1 MYPRTLL
8 SKTNKLNVL
17 VDLMRFINHI
27 SLKFTLIVYLIY
39 LMKKNKIE
47 HYSDKEALEFHNSNK
62 SGKIEI
68 NSSKPMTSKR
78 DLALAYSPGVAAP
91 VKEIFK
97 NPERA
102 YDYTTKG
109 NLVAVIS
116 NGSAILGLGN
126 LGAIASKPVMEG
138 KAVLFK
144 RFADIDAIDL
154 EIDSKDPEEIV
165 NSIKNFAVSFGG
177 INLEDIAAPECF
189 IIEENLKKILDIPV
203 FHDDQHGTA
212 IITSAALINSI
223 HITKKI
229 ISKIKVVVNGAGAS
243 AMACSDL
250 FLKLGVK
257 KNNLTMIDSKGVIS
271 IDRKGLNKWKLKYAK
286 KTKDKTLSDALK
298 NADVFLGLSSAGI
311 LKKEMIKQMAKN
323 PIIFACANPDPEILP
338 EEAYKIRKDA
348 IIATGRSDYAN
359 QVNNLIGFPYIFRGA
374 LDVRA
379 KTINEEMKISA
390 ANAIAKL
397 ARERVPDEVAA
408 AMGGDRPKYGKNY
421 IIPSTFDPRLISV
434 IPVAV
439 AKAAIKSGVARRKI
453 ENFSLYSEQL
463 KQRLDPSVT
472 ILQGINSKIKKNQ
485 KTVVFADGEDEN
497 TLKAA
502 IAFKNSGL
510 GTPIIVAKENV
521 VKERLKEIGYGE
533 NLDIKIVNSTNK
545 NLRDKYVKLLF
556 KKMHR
561 DQGLLE
567 RDCDRMIRTDRVIW
581 ASCMVECGDADA
593 MVTGNTR
600 RYSQSLEKIKKVIP
614 ARLGEIMF
622 GLNMVVSKG
631 KTVFVGDTS
640 VNEYPTSEEL
650 ADIAI
655 SSARVVRLFGFDP
668 KVAFLSHSTFGQPIT
683 SRTKHIRDAVE
694 ILKERKVDFKFDG
707 DMQPDVALNEEYS
720 DLYPFSAIVG
730 KANILIMPGQHSAA
744 ITNKIMKTLGGAKI
758 IGPLLIGLAQP
769 IEIAPLRSS
778 TSEILDLASVAAYSA
793 GVINYKKTK

>member
-1 MYPRTLL
+1 
-8 SKTNKLNVL
+8 
-17 VDLMRFINHI
+17 
-27 SLKFTLIVYLIY
+27 
-39 LMKKNKIE
+39 
-47 HYSDKEALEFHNSNK
+47 
-62 SGKIEI
+62 
-68 NSSKPMTSKR
+68 MTSKR

-91 VKEIFK
+91 VKEIYK
-97 NPERA
+97 NPDRA

-154 EIDSKDPEEIV
+154 EINSNDPLEIV
-165 NSIKNFAVSFGG
+165 KSIKNFAVSFGG

-189 IIEENLKKILDIPV
+189 IIEENLKKLLDIPV

-223 HITKKI
+223 HITKKK

-250 FLKLGVK
+250 FIKLGVK
-257 KNNLTMIDSKGVIS
+257 KQNLTMIDSKGVIS
-271 IDRKGLNKWKLKYAK
+271 LNRKKLNKWKMNYAK
-286 KTKDKTLSDALK
+286 KTNDKNLSDALK

-338 EEAYKIRKDA
+338 EDAYKVRRDA

-379 KTINEEMKISA
+379 KTINEEMKIAA

-408 AMGGDRPKYGKNY
+408 AMGGDRPKYGKDY

-439 AKAAIKSGVARRKI
+439 AKAAIKSGVARKNI
-453 ENFSLYSEQL
+453 EDFNLYSEQL

-472 ILQGINSKIKKNQ
+472 ILQGINNQVKKNQ

-510 GTPIIVAKENV
+510 GIPIIVAKEKL
-521 VKERLKEIGYGE
+521 VKQRLKEIGYGE
-533 NLDIKIVNSTNK
+533 NLDIKIVNSTDK
-545 NLRDKYVKLLF
+545 KMREKYVKFLF
-556 KKMHR
+556 EKLHR
-561 DQGLLE
+561 EQGLLE
-567 RDCDRMIRTDRVIW
+567 RDCDRIVRNDRVIW
-581 ASCMVECGDADA
+581 GTCMVECGDADA

-600 RYSQSLEKIKKVIP
+600 RYSQSLEKITKVIP
-614 ARLGEIMF
+614 PREGEIMF
-622 GLNMVVSKG
+622 GLNMLVSKG
-631 KTVFVGDTS
+631 KTVFIGDTS
-640 VNEYPTSEEL
+640 VNEYPSSKQL

-655 SSARVVRLFGFDP
+655 SAARVVRLFGFDP

-683 SRTKHIRDAVE
+683 SRTKHIRDAVD
-694 ILKERKVDFKFDG
+694 ILKSRNVNFKFDG
-707 DMQPDVALNEEYS
+707 DMQPDVALNDEYS
-720 DLYPFSAIVG
+720 DLYPFSEIVG
-730 KANILIMPGQHSAA
+730 NANILIMPGQHSAA
-744 ITNKIMKTLGGAKI
+744 ISYKIMKTLGDAKV
-758 IGPLLIGLAQP
+758 IGPLLVGLAQP

-778 TSEILDLASVAAYSA
+778 TSEILNLASVAAYSA
-793 GVINYKKTK
+793 GIINYKKK